1 MTLAWSLDKI
11 GPICRSVEDC
21 ALVLSALQGADDMDL
36 STTSLPF
43 NWDATLD
50 IRKLRVGYLK
60 AAFDERREVQEEK
73 DNDTAAL
80 EKLRSMALELRPIEF
95 PKYPIAD
102 LMALMYTE
110 FSAAF
115 DDLTRS
121 NRDDLLARQGKG
133 SDANL
138 YRKNR
143 FVPAVEYLQ
152 ATRVRSLLMEQMAKT
167 MADIDVYVAPITSNR
182 GPRDP
187 NSIIGLNTTMTNLTG
202 NPGIVVR
209 NGFTQGGKPTSMSF
223 IGKVYGEAEMLALAH
238 AYQTATDWHLKHP
251 VLT

>member
-1 MTLAWSLDKI
+1 LN
-11 GPICRSVEDC
+11 
-21 ALVLSALQGADDMDL
+21 ALQGPDDLDL
-36 STTSLPF
+36 TASNIPF

-60 AAFDERREVQEEK
+60 AAFDEPRSVQEEK
-73 DNDTAAL
+73 DNDTATL
-80 EKLRSMALELRPIEF
+80 DKLRSMGVELKPIEF

-115 DDLTRS
+115 DDLTRN

-143 FVPAVEYLQ
+143 FVPTVEYLQ
-152 ATRVRSLLMEQMAKT
+152 ASRVRTLLMEDMARK
-167 MADIDVYVAPITSNR
+167 MSEVDVYLAPITSNR
-182 GPRDP
+182 GPRNP

-202 NPGIVVR
+202 NPGVVVR
-209 NGFTQGGKPTSMSF
+209 NGFTRTGLPTSITF

-238 AYQTATDWHLKHP
+238 AYQSATDWHLKHP
-251 VLT
+251 SLT